1 MMKLFKFKS
10 KLEFLDLPTSKRCYY
25 LARLYIHRDKSVNK
39 LPYQQRLFSCVG
51 YLKKQPEPILSVLYN
66 YLTDM
71 QSGHP
76 GFRIWELL
84 PKAILYDQ
92 EQRRKLNDLKL
103 VYEPYKPEMLDD
115 ILAE

>member
-1 MMKLFKFKS
+1 MMKMFKFKS

-51 YLKKQPEPILSVLYN
+51 YLKKQPVPILSVLYN
-66 YLTDM
+66 YLTDNEE
-71 QSGHP
+71 GHQ
-76 GFRIWELL
+76 GLRIWDVL

-92 EQRRKLNDLKL
+92 EQRRKLNDLKQ